1 MPRPRRYGSAER
13 PLAPRAPARRSPS
26 SLSLSGSAP
35 GRAGRFPAALL
46 QHPLTDA
53 TANERLQAYDSQVKR
68 SFDRIVPVLKQLSAL
83 QHDDDFV
90 EQAQRHALKEL
101 GHGLPATILESAWV
115 SQLDMRSLF
124 AWCLFEAYEQV
135 SASFFREDPLQGQEG
150 GESAQAFNA
159 FLLSCGFHLLDVS
172 PCADGRLAHAIAYA
186 LRLPFGSV
194 RRRPHAGAMFDVE
207 NTVDRWVRTE
217 HLRYREAR
225 PNGANEPTR
234 YLKVV
239 VYHFSSRDPSHEGC
253 AAHGSNDAAAAAGGL
268 RRLQEF
274 QQAVENS
281 FCCGASVDL
290 LLIGLD
296 TDTDA
301 IRVHVP
307 DVNGHT
313 DLERWLDALD
323 VYAATQDLPAEDAR
337 DRLLALVLSARS
349 GNGDTIADRAVDPGM
364 ARLIARLIEHNLSQ
378 IDFVRAYH
386 DGAYGDAGHA
396 ERFIGVGIGFKEI
409 HLRNLTYF
417 AHMDTV
423 EEGAADLDVGVKIFK
438 GLNVSRGLP
447 IPVVIRFDYH
457 GSVPG
462 ARQRA
467 VLYCQRTEDAIRN
480 RYPDLVDSGLL
491 HTLLSVRD
499 RDRHVSAETVGSS
512 IKLET
517 SGGH

>member
-26 SLSLSGSAP
+26 QPTLSGSAL
-35 GRAGRFPAALL
+35 GRACRLTSALL
-46 QHPLTDA
+46 EHPLSDA
-53 TANERLQAYDSQVKR
+53 TANERLQAYDSEVKR

-101 GHGLPATILESAWV
+101 GHGLPPTILESAWV
-115 SQLDMRSLF
+115 SQLDMRSLY

-135 SASFFREDPLQGQEG
+135 SAGFFRDDPLQGQEG
-150 GESAQAFNA
+150 SESAEAFNA

-225 PNGANEPTR
+225 PNGAHEPTR

-239 VYHFSSRDPSHEGC
+239 VYHFSSRDPGHEGC

-323 VYAATQDLPAEDAR
+323 VYAATQDLLAEAAR

-349 GNGDTIADRAVDPGM
+349 GNGDTIADGAVDPGM
-364 ARLIARLIEHNLSQ
+364 ARLIARLIEHNISQ

-386 DGAYGDAGHA
+386 AGAYSRCGPCRALHRCRHRLQGDSSAQSHLLRPHGH
-396 ERFIGVGIGFKEI
+396 G
-409 HLRNLTYF
+409 
-417 AHMDTV
+417 
-423 EEGAADLDVGVKIFK
+423 
-438 GLNVSRGLP
+438 RG
-447 IPVVIRFDYH
+447 R
-457 GSVPG
+457 G
-462 ARQRA
+462 R
-467 VLYCQRTEDAIRN
+467 
-480 RYPDLVDSGLL
+480 
-491 HTLLSVRD
+491 
-499 RDRHVSAETVGSS
+499 
-512 IKLET
+512 
-517 SGGH
+517 